1 VNYNSTTGQCT
12 VVSTVMQVCNDKNT
26 SCTWST
32 ADATLTGVEK
42 GERGLFTV
50 NVGSS
55 TNPNCSSVLLGSPAP

>member
-1 VNYNSTTGQCT
+1 M
-12 VVSTVMQVCNDKNT
+12 STVMQVCNDTNP

-50 NVGSS
+50 NVGS
-55 TNPNCSSVLLGSPAP
+55 NNNANCSTVMLGSPAP